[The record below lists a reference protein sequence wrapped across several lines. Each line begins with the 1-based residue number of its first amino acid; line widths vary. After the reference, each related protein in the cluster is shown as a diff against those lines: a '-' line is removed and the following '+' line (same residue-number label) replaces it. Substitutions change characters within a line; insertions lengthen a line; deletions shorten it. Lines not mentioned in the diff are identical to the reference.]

1 MEDATVTKGRL
12 RKNRKPIAVA
22 ILLILIPLGTIV
34 SINVMYDI
42 IRSNEPD
49 PYSDISH
56 SVTIWI
62 TPEEEEFRLHVDFY
76 GSEQDAYS
84 KTNRYSGVHLT
95 VEPLDDD
102 EYTIY
107 LWTIPEDLSRVWVK
121 IYFDLVTEEPN
132 IIGDI
137 EIGKITTA
145 QLLNREISFLME
157 PWLDNG

>member
-1 MEDATVTKGRL
+1 MEDTTVTKGRL
-12 RKNRKPIAVA
+12 RKNKKPIAVV
-22 ILLILIPLGTIV
+22 ILLILIPTGTIV

-42 IRSNEPD
+42 IRSNEPE

-62 TPEEEEFRLHVDFY
+62 APEEEEFRLHVDFY

-84 KTNRYSGVHLT
+84 KTNRYISAHLT

-102 EYTIY
+102 EITIY
-107 LWTIPEDLSRVWVK
+107 LWQIPEDITRVWVK
-121 IYFDLVTEEPN
+121 IYFDLATEEPN

-137 EIGKITTA
+137 EIGKMTTA